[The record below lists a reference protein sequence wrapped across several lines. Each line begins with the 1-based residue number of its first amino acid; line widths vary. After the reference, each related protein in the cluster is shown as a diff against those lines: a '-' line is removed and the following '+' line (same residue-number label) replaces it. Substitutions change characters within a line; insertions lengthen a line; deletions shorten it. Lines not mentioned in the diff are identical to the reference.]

1 MINEVLDCHRT
12 MSSIYEQQSI
22 ADRLIVELAADYA
35 LLVESAMAVMITRR
49 NLQVRHA
56 IDQWPIL

>member
-1 MINEVLDCHRT
+1 